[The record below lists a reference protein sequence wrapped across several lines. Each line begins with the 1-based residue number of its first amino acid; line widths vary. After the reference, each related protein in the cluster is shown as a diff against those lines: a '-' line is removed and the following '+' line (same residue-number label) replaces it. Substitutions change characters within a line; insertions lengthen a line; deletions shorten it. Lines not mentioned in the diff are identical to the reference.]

1 MRILQFTAENFKKIR
16 IVEIVPTK
24 RITQITGKNGQ
35 GKTSVLDALWALFA
49 GKRGIPEKPVRRGAD
64 KSRLRAVIGDDEG
77 KPLLIATRTIAS
89 DRTTTLNVEAAPG
102 AERIA
107 GTPQAVL
114 DTLIGQMS
122 FDPVAFIRADAKT
135 QVEILRTVVKV
146 EIDIDEENR
155 QIEKEYAERT
165 EAKRRAKQLESQ
177 ANAIA
182 FSPNLPKE
190 KIDEQEILSRIEKAG
205 EHNKNLE
212 TVFQTKRILGD
223 KWKAAEKAVI
233 DNQATVDE
241 YRRKA
246 EDLRETAP
254 KAEEVAVITFKYVDS
269 FTNFVAAFGEKLL
282 PDSEAVLASLF
293 RAQGE
298 LDAYA
303 RNQQAKAEQLRGE
316 LMTANAAVEAALSI
330 GPQLMIDAAAAKQ
343 AYEEAPAG
351 ELVDTQPM
359 VEELQ
364 RAQIVNREI
373 DRRTTREK
381 LEAEQR
387 TAEGEATR
395 LTRSIDD
402 REEKKR
408 AALASAKMPIDGLT
422 FDEAGVFFG
431 QVPLLQL
438 GEAEQIRVGVALAM
452 ASNPKLR
459 AVPIAHGESLDDDS
473 LALIEFMAEENNF
486 QIFMARVD
494 SSGKVGIVLS
504 DGRVESVNE

>member
-1 MRILQFTAENFKKIR
+1 MRILQFSAENFKRIR

-24 RITQITGKNGQ
+24 RVTTITGKNGQ

-64 KSRLRAVIGDDEG
+64 KSRLRAVVGDDDG

-89 DRTTTLNVEAAPG
+89 DRTTNLTVEAAPG
-102 AERIA
+102 AEAIA

-114 DTLIGQMS
+114 DMLIGQMS
-122 FDPVAFIRADAKT
+122 FDPIAFIHADAKA
-135 QVEILRTVVKV
+135 QVEILRGLVKV

-165 EAKRRAKQLESQ
+165 DLKKQAKALEAQV
-177 ANAIA
+177 NAIA

-190 KIDEQEILSRIEKAG
+190 PIDEAEILGRIEKAG

-212 TVFQTKRILGD
+212 GIFRTKRALADALATQTKAIADNEATIKEQR
-223 KWKAAEKAVI
+223 EKIPTLERDVPI
-233 DNQATVDE
+233 
-241 YRRKA
+241 
-246 EDLRETAP
+246 
-254 KAEEVAVITFKYVDS
+254 AEELAI
-269 FTNFVAAFGEKLL
+269 VAAGHSASYEVLVKTMSETL
-282 PDSEAVLASLF
+282 PGIDLSLF
-293 RAQGE
+293 HGAQIVLFDYAADLEPRAE
-298 LDAYA
+298 RLARDLDK
-303 RNQQAKAEQLRGE
+303 AKETLE
-316 LMTANAAVEAALSI
+316 AAVGIHTALLTNEAI
-330 GPQLMIDAAAAKQ
+330 AKQ
-343 AYEEAPAG
+343 AFEEAPAG

-359 VEELQ
+359 LVELQ
-364 RAQIVNREI
+364 RAQGINREI
-373 DRRTTREK
+373 ARRTQREK
-381 LEAEQR
+381 LEAELR
-387 TAEGEATR
+387 ETNGAATAR
-395 LTRSIDD
+395 TRSIDD

-408 AALASAKMPIDGLT
+408 TALASAKMPIDGLT
-422 FDEAGVFFG
+422 FDEQGVFFR
-431 QVPLLQL
+431 QVPILQL

-473 LALIEFMAEENNF
+473 LALIETMAEENNF

-504 DGRVESVNE
+504 DGKVESVNE